1 MKLRRVIGSP
11 GYPRPTRPSCAPSS
25 RGTSTAAGIPRAAA
39 RQYLS
44 IIASGD
50 RVEMLKTIKA
60 PTLVLH
66 GEEDPLLPVEC
77 GRDVARLM
85 PGAEIQTYPGWG
97 HDFPGR

>member
-1 MKLRRVIGSP
+1 MKLRTVIGSP
-11 GYPRPTRPSCAPSS
+11 GYPADE
-25 RGTSTAAGIPRAAA
+25 AVLRAFVEKNVDRRWYPEGGA

-50 RVEMLKTIKA
+50 RVELLKTIKA

-77 GRDVARLM
+77 GRDVARLI
-85 PGAEIQTYPGWG
+85 PGAQMLSLI
-97 HDFPGR
+97 HI